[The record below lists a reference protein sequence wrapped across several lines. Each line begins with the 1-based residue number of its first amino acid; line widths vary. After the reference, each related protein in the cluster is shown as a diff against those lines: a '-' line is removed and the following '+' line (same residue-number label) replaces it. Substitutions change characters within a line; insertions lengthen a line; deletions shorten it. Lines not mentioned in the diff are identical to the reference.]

1 MQWTFAVGGSVSSA
15 DRASDIGAPNTLIS
29 DELVMSARPRHC
41 PFDYNAVLH
50 YRRLSAVA

>member
-15 DRASDIGAPNTLIS
+15 DRASDIGAPDTLMS

-41 PFDYNAVLH
+41 PFDYNAVSL
-50 YRRLSAVA
+50 